1 MSELR
6 SVPVDANRWRG
17 LLCVSAPEPRMEYGT
32 TDAKIDR
39 VTGEPQY
46 VVGVLV
52 KEPGDRKAYIIDV
65 SVPGMPSGI
74 VEGQPVVMHNLRAT
88 PWNQDN
94 GNAGISF
101 RADAITAA
109 TPTTPPASASGVA
122 ASAAGESSSSS
133 ARSLRGGGGS

>member
-1 MSELR
+1 
-6 SVPVDANRWRG
+6 
-17 LLCVSAPEPRMEYGT
+17 MEFGT

-46 VVGVLV
+46 LVGVLV
-52 KEPGDRKAYIIDV
+52 KEPGDRKAYVIDV
-65 SVPGMPSGI
+65 SVPGMPSGVI
-74 VEGQPVVMHNLRAT
+74 EGQPVVMHNLRAT

-109 TPTTPPASASGVA
+109 TPTSAPASASGIA
-122 ASAAGESSSSS
+122 ASAASGAAGEVSASSGR
-133 ARSLRGGGGS
+133 ARGGGGAG